1 MAKYEVFITKTV
13 QKQLKKLPNKI
24 ADKLETQMLQLEDN
38 PRPTHC
44 KKLSGRE
51 AYRIRVG
58 NYRFI
63 YIIKDKILLVNV
75 IKVGHRK
82 NIYK

>member
-1 MAKYEVFITKTV
+1 
-13 QKQLKKLPNKI
+13 
-24 ADKLETQMLQLEDN
+24 MLQLEDN

-82 NIYK
+82 NIYE